1 MSLLA
6 YRLMRLIETNA
17 ESLAETLESG
27 MANSERCA
35 TYSQVSSGELK
46 TLVVGVYAH
55 LGQWLVSNTEE
66 DIERVYT
73 MVGARRAEQGIPVSQ
88 LLWCLVLM
96 KENLWDFVKDM
107 EGLESTAEVFGV
119 LELMQMVDQ
128 FFNRAMYYAV
138 RRHEQVDDTRPTE
151 LKS

>member
-6 YRLMRLIETNA
+6 YRLMRLIEKHA
-17 ESLAETLESG
+17 DALAETLESG

-35 TYSQVSSGELK
+35 SYSHVSSGELRK
-46 TLVVGVYAH
+46 LVAGVYGH
-55 LGQWLVSNTEE
+55 LGQWLVSKTEE

-73 MVGARRAEQGIPVSQ
+73 MVGARRAEQGIPVSE

-96 KENLWDFVKDM
+96 KENLWDFIKDM
-107 EGLESTAEVFGV
+107 EGLESTSEIFGA

-138 RRHEQVDDTRPTE
+138 RGHEQVDAIQPTE
-151 LKS
+151 LKN